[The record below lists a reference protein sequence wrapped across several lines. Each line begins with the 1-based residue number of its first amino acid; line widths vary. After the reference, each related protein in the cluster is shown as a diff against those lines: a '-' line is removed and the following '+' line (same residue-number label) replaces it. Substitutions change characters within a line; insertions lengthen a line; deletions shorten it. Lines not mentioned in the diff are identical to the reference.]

1 MCGINGV
8 FGLDKIAKPKQ
19 LIQCMN
25 EALAH
30 RGPDAEGCF
39 VNDQVALGH
48 RRLSIIDTSKKSNQP
63 LFSKDHSITLVFN
76 GELYNYVELKEE
88 LREFQFETSSDTE
101 VLIAA
106 YQKWGISCMEK
117 FNGMFGFALWD
128 DNQKALYIARDRI
141 GIKPIYFYESDTH
154 LVFSSE
160 IRAMLKSGL
169 VEKKLDKSALADYL
183 RYQTV
188 HGPRTIVQGIRLLP
202 AGHFLKINQEET
214 TLHEYWNLISE
225 QTKRTYEPT
234 REALHSRTKD
244 LLHDS
249 IRLRMRSDVPYG
261 AFLSGGIDSS
271 AIVGLMAEHTSHP
284 VSTFNISFKE
294 NEFSE
299 AKYARMVAKKF
310 NTKHEEI
317 TLTSD
322 TFKNLIPDA
331 LDAMD
336 HPSGDGPNTF
346 VVSKA
351 TKEAGVTM
359 ALSGLGGDELF
370 AGYAIFTQSLSLMN
384 KRWLSSFSPAL
395 RGLVGKLYKTLKPSI
410 SSDKIAGI
418 LAEDYIEL
426 PYIYPWSRTLY
437 SDDVIAKVLTR
448 KKLPEN
454 AVKSKLLELLD
465 FKEGAGIMP
474 SLSQVSL
481 AEINTYMSHVLL
493 RDSDQMSMAHALE
506 VRVPFLDHRLVEHAL
521 RIPDTLK
528 YPSAPKKF
536 LIDALGDLLPSDIVD
551 RPKMGF
557 TLPWNIWMKSDL
569 KSFCENHLK
578 SLGKRAEFNEN
589 QIDSLWKGFLNNDPK
604 LSWSRLWPLVVLG
617 HWIEKNGIE

>member
-1 MCGINGV
+1 
-8 FGLDKIAKPKQ
+8 
-19 LIQCMN
+19 MN
-25 EALAH
+25 DALAH
-30 RGPDAEGCF
+30 RGPDADGCF
-39 VNDQVALGH
+39 VNDHVALGH
-48 RRLSIIDTSKKSNQP
+48 RRLSIIDTSEKSNQP
-63 LFSKDHSITLVFN
+63 LFSKDGSISLVFN
-76 GELYNYVELKEE
+76 GELYNYIELKEE
-88 LREFQFETSSDTE
+88 LREFDFETSSDTE

-106 YQKWGISCMEK
+106 YQRWGISCLER

-128 DNQKALYIARDRI
+128 NNQKALYIVRDRV
-141 GIKPIYFYESDTH
+141 GIKPIYFFESDAH
-154 LVFSSE
+154 LIFSSE
-160 IRAMLKSGL
+160 IRAILSSGL
-169 VEKKLDKSALADYL
+169 VEKKLDKASLADYL

-188 HGPRTIVQGIRLLP
+188 HGPRTIVQGVRLLP
-202 AGHFLKINQEET
+202 PGHFLKINQEEN
-214 TLHEYWNLISE
+214 TLHEYWNLVSE
-225 QTKRTYEPT
+225 QTKNTYEPT
-234 REALHSRTKD
+234 KGALQNNTRE

-249 IRLRMRSDVPYG
+249 IRLRMRSDVPFG

-284 VSTFNISFKE
+284 VNTFNISFKE

-299 AKYARMVAKKF
+299 APYAQTVAKKF
-310 NTKHEEI
+310 NTKHQEI

-322 TFKNLIPDA
+322 SFRDLIPEA

-395 RGLVGKLYKTLKPSI
+395 RGLGGKLYKTLKPSVA
-410 SSDKIAGI
+410 SDKIAGI
-418 LAEDYIEL
+418 LAEDYLEL
-426 PYIYPWSRTLY
+426 PYIYPWSRILY
-437 SDDVIAKVLTR
+437 ADDVIAKALTQR
-448 KKLPEN
+448 KLPEN
-454 AVKSKLLELLD
+454 VVKSGLLELLD
-465 FKEGAGIMP
+465 FKDGGGSMP

-481 AEINTYMSHVLL
+481 AEITTYMSHVLL

-506 VRVPFLDHRLVEHAL
+506 VRVPFLDHRLVEHVL
-521 RIPDTLK
+521 RIPDSLK
-528 YPSAPKKF
+528 YPTTPKKF
-536 LIDALGDLLPSDIVD
+536 LIDTLGDLLPDEIVN

-557 TLPWNIWMKSDL
+557 TLPWKIWMKTDL
-569 KSFCENHLK
+569 KSFCEHHLK
-578 SLGKRAEFNEN
+578 SLGKRAEFNDA
-589 QIDSLWKGFLNNDPK
+589 QIDSLWKGFLNDDQK

-617 HWIEKNGIE
+617 HWLEKNGIE